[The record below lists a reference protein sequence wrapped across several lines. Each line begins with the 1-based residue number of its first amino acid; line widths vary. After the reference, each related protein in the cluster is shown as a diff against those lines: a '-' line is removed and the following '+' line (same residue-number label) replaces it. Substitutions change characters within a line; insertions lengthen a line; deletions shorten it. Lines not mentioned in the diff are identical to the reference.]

1 MSTTYS
7 FYFKTNDGKFYPLDS
22 FSGSSKVAE
31 GMDAQLGRNYVYE
44 TRKPLTK
51 SDLKEIISFENDRAQ
66 SSEERIEEYR
76 QRQKD
81 IGTWNN
87 SIDDKL
93 QAISDLD
100 EAIDEEKCDL
110 SYYKRSAYFF
120 EFLVGILDE
129 AEYSYADDSNAKVD
143 VNDYIYWE
151 IL

>member
-22 FSGSSKVAE
+22 FGGSSKVAE
-31 GMDAQLGRNYVYE
+31 GMNVQFGRNCAYE

-66 SSEERIEEYR
+66 SSEGRIEEYR

-87 SIDDKL
+87 SIDDKF

-120 EFLVGILDE
+120 EFLVEILDE
-129 AEYSYADDSNAKVD
+129 AEYSYANDSNANVD

-151 IL
+151 IS